1 MSDTKSQILTL
12 EVELLLLEKRLE
24 DAVKDAFIEGYGV
37 CYDEEEVEDAWL
49 LSDTF
54 RKLTTGE

>member
-1 MSDTKSQILTL
+1 MSTKSQILTL